1 MLRDTTTVHTSDD
14 ARSATNPHDGTLD
27 VRSDGAGGAPQMT
40 RTVLAPANAAEW
52 RAWLAK
58 RSGSEREVWL
68 AVHRGRGTVGLDYN
82 AAIEQAL
89 CFGWI
94 DSHARKGDGNT
105 SLLRFTPRSPT
116 SSWSRLNRDRADRMV
131 ATGQMTAGGQAAVDR
146 ARTTGRWRVPGEDG
160 EPLPA
165 DLQTRL
171 DRDDV
176 ARDHF
181 ERFPPSSRRLILVW
195 IASARRPETRLR
207 RVDRAVALAAIGI
220 PANHPTH
227 RPPPTAH

>member
-1 MLRDTTTVHTSDD
+1 
-14 ARSATNPHDGTLD
+14 
-27 VRSDGAGGAPQMT
+27 
-40 RTVLAPANAAEW
+40 
-52 RAWLAK
+52 
-58 RSGSEREVWL
+58 
-68 AVHRGRGTVGLDYN
+68 
-82 AAIEQAL
+82 
-89 CFGWI
+89 
-94 DSHARKGDGNT
+94 
-105 SLLRFTPRSPT
+105 
-116 SSWSRLNRDRADRMV
+116 MV

-160 EPLPA
+160 GPLPA
-165 DLQTRL
+165 DLQGRL